1 MSFRVPPRRVRRAL
15 LPAVMVLELA
25 LAVAFAAAAAVGA
38 LVWPLTPRRRVPR
51 VCSFA
56 SVYLGIE
63 LVVLTRCGWLWVK
76 RAVGRGDGEGWVE
89 AHDALLGW
97 TLNVILRAGRAFF
110 GFRLELTEPPDT
122 ESLAGPRPV
131 LVLARHGGP
140 GDSFA
145 MARLLSAHYHRRCRI
160 VVKEALGLDPA
171 LDLLLGRLGCVFVSG
186 TGMEGATDRIAAVAA
201 QLGPAE
207 ALLLFP
213 EGGNW
218 TPARHDAALRRVR
231 RVLRQR
237 HRPGPG
243 SAGPG
248 GDRPV
253 QAAETLEYLLPPR
266 TGGVL
271 ACLTAA
277 PDLEVVFVAHTG
289 LEELVTAG
297 QVWAHLPL
305 RMPMSVRWWKAGS
318 RPVTGDRQ
326 ATEDWLMTEWAII
339 DEWIGTQADRGRRL
353 PSSGPAEKE
362 RAGEGQAGEGR
373 AGEGRAGGASG

>member
-1 MSFRVPPRRVRRAL
+1 
-15 LPAVMVLELA
+15 MVVELA

-38 LVWPLTPRRRVPR
+38 LVWPLTPRRRVLR

-56 SVYLGIE
+56 GVYFGIE

-89 AHDALLGW
+89 AHQALLGW

-122 ESLAGPRPV
+122 ESLAGSRPV
-131 LVLARHGGP
+131 LVLARQGGP
-140 GDSFA
+140 RDTFA
-145 MARLLSAHYHRRCRI
+145 LVRLLSAHYRRRCRI
-160 VVKEALGLDPA
+160 VVKEALALDPA
-171 LDLLLGRLGCVFVSG
+171 LDVLLGRLGCVFVSG
-186 TGMEGATDRIAAVAA
+186 TGMEGTTDRIAAVAA

-218 TPARHDAALRRVR
+218 TPDRHDAAVRRVR
-231 RVLRQR
+231 GRRR
-237 HRPGPG
+237 RPGRG
-243 SAGPG
+243 SAGSR
-248 GDRPV
+248 GDRPF

-266 TGGVL
+266 AGGVL

-289 LEELVTAG
+289 LEELVTVG

-305 RMPMSVRWWKAGS
+305 RIPMSVRWWKAGS
-318 RPVTGDRQ
+318 RPLSGDRQ
-326 ATEDWLMTEWAII
+326 AGEDWLETEWAIM

-353 PSSGPAEKE
+353 PSSGLAEE
-362 RAGEGQAGEGR
+362 ER
-373 AGEGRAGGASG
+373 AGEGRAGATSG